1 MDIGKARAEFA
12 LVALLLGVGIGLRLP
27 AVGFLALP
35 LAAHLL
41 GGFLLAAADRPPRL
55 QATRTVSVSRVWE
68 GETVEVAVE
77 LENRGRRVEL
87 LHVRDLV
94 PHGIQILDGRDE
106 VVADLAPGAT
116 LSLTYT
122 ARVRRGVY
130 ELPSVQV
137 QARDLLG
144 YVGWSAVAPCPAQL
158 TVLPRYER
166 LGGVALSPRRTLPQ
180 AGAARSRRGGAGVE
194 FFGAREYRPGDEIR
208 RVNWK
213 ATARTGELV
222 VTDYEEERAADV
234 AVVLDVRA
242 AANRGEKPL
251 DLLDHSAR
259 GAATVA
265 RGLLAQGN
273 RVGLLL
279 YGAYL
284 DWVYP
289 GYGHRHGER
298 LLRQLARARPG
309 HSEVFAELRN
319 IPTRLLAP
327 GSQVVVVSPLLPG
340 DEEDLGALVAR
351 GYRVLALVPDV
362 TTMEREQLGTGPEV
376 DLAARI
382 LALERWA
389 LVQRLYAARVRALLW
404 DVRYPLAP
412 QARAAWRRIW

>member
-1 MDIGKARAEFA
+1 MDVGKAQAEFV

-27 AVGFLALP
+27 AVAFLALP
-35 LAAHLL
+35 LAVHLL
-41 GGFLLAAADRPPRL
+41 GGFVLASADRPPRL
-55 QATRTVSVSRVWE
+55 QATRTVSASRVWE
-68 GETVEVAVE
+68 GETVEVTVE
-77 LENRGRRVEL
+77 VANRGRRVEL
-87 LHVRDLV
+87 LHVRDPV
-94 PHGIQILDGRDE
+94 PRGVE
-106 VVADLAPGAT
+106 VLEGGGEVLADLAPGAALT
-116 LSLTYT
+116 LAYT

-130 ELPSVQV
+130 ELPSVWV
-137 QARDLLG
+137 QARDFLG
-144 YVGWSAVAPCPAQL
+144 YVGWSAEVPCPAGL

-166 LGGVALSPRRTLPQ
+166 LGGITLSPRRTLPQ
-180 AGAARSRRGGAGVE
+180 AGTARSRRGGAGVE

-208 RVNWK
+208 RINWK

-222 VTDYEEERAADV
+222 VTEYEEERAADV
-234 AVVLDVRA
+234 VVVLDVRA
-242 AANRGEKPL
+242 AAYRGVDPL
-251 DLLDHSAR
+251 ELLDHSAR
-259 GAATVA
+259 GAATVVQ
-265 RGLLAQGN
+265 GLLAQGN

-289 GYGHRHGER
+289 GYGRRHGER
-298 LLRQLARARPG
+298 LLRQIARARPG

-351 GYRVLALVPDV
+351 GYRVLVLVPDV
-362 TTMEREQLGTGPEV
+362 TTMEREHLGTGPEV
-376 DLAARI
+376 EMAARI

-389 LVQRLYAARVRALLW
+389 LVGRLYAARVRPLLW

-412 QARAAWRRIW
+412 QARAAWRRLW

>member
-1 MDIGKARAEFA
+1 MDIGKARAEFV
-12 LVALLLGVGIGLRLP
+12 LVALLLGLGVGLRLP
-27 AVGFLALP
+27 AVAFLALP
-35 LAAHLL
+35 LAVHLL

-55 QATRTVSVSRVWE
+55 QATRTVSASRVWE
-68 GETVEVAVE
+68 GETVEIAVE

-87 LHVRDLV
+87 LHVGDLL
-94 PHGIQILDGRDE
+94 PHGVEILSGRRE

-116 LSLTYT
+116 LSLAYV

-130 ELPSVQV
+130 ELPAVEV

-144 YVGWSAVAPCPAQL
+144 YVGWSAQVLCPGHVVA
-158 TVLPRYER
+158 LPRYER
-166 LGGVALSPRRTLPQ
+166 LGGLTLSPRRTLPQ
-180 AGAARSRRGGAGVE
+180 AGTARSRRGGAGVE
-194 FFGAREYRPGDEIR
+194 FFGGREYRPGDEIR
-208 RVNWK
+208 RINWK

-222 VTDYEEERAADV
+222 VTEYEEERAADV

-242 AANRGEKPL
+242 AAYRGGNSLE
-251 DLLDHSAR
+251 LLDHSAR
-259 GAATVA
+259 GAATLVQ
-265 RGLLAQGN
+265 GLLGQGN

-289 GYGHRHGER
+289 GYGHLHGER
-298 LLRQLARARPG
+298 LLRQLARARLG

-362 TTMEREQLGTGPEV
+362 TTMEREHLGTGPEV
-376 DLAARI
+376 ELAARI
-382 LALERWA
+382 LSLERWA
-389 LVQRLYAARVRALLW
+389 LVQRLYGARVRALLW
-404 DVRYPLAP
+404 DVRFPLGS
-412 QARAAWRRIW
+412 QARPAWRRLW